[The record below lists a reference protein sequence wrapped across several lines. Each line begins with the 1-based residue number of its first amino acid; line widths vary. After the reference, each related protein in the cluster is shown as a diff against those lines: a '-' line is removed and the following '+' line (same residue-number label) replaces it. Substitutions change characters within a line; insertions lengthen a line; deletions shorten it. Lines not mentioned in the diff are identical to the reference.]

1 MGPSVSMLLKNA
13 CICMHSVQRVKY
25 LVTVHTCSCAAIALY
40 TCHNSERLYR
50 LTLCVR
56 MNKKLVESDAELLV
70 RSLHVSGS
78 SKSR

>member
-1 MGPSVSMLLKNA
+1 MLL
-13 CICMHSVQRVKY
+13 CISMHDLCIQRVSDSF
-25 LVTVHTCSCAAIALY
+25 TVYTCSCAAIALY

-70 RSLHVSGS
+70 RSLHASGS